1 MALTDD
7 QILTKVKAAL
17 GITGN
22 YQDETL
28 KVYVAEAKSF
38 MLRAGVTKSKAESEE
53 AGGLY
58 ALLVSDLW
66 NYGSGSVKLSE
77 YAVQRVIQ
85 LAETPDEGEGGQ
97 ANA

>member
-7 QILTKVKAAL
+7 QILAKVKAAL
-17 GITGN
+17 GITGT

-38 MLRAGVTKSKAESEE
+38 MRRAGVPKAKAESEE
-53 AGGLY
+53 AAGTY

-85 LAETPDEGEGGQ
+85 LAESPDTAEGGQ
-97 ANA
+97 ADA